1 MSPALTLTKNRE
13 LYMGFQ
19 TGPAAATNVPLQ
31 ESNMPINTI
40 YTDTPFW
47 N

>member
-1 MSPALTLTKNRE
+1 MSPALTLTKTRNCTWD
-13 LYMGFQ
+13 FQ

-31 ESNMPINTI
+31 ESNMPINTV